1 MIYMDNAATSLQK
14 PLQVE
19 QAVLEALRTAGN
31 PGRGAHEATLHA
43 SRLVYGARAA
53 AAELFDAEDASRIA
67 FTANATE
74 ALNIAISGLI
84 RPGDHVIT
92 TVCEHNSVLR
102 PLYRLRDQGA
112 TLSFVGVDA
121 RGNLKYEELEAFLR
135 PETRAVV
142 ITGASNVTGNV
153 TDLSYISSFVK
164 RNGLLLIVDASQTAG
179 EELFSVQ
186 KLGIDVLCFTGHKAL
201 LGPQGTGGLYVK
213 PGLSVEPLLVGGSGI
228 HSYDE
233 HHPKEMPT
241 VLEAGTLNVHGL
253 AGLAAGIR
261 YRMDQGI
268 EKLQKRER
276 DLTRRFYE
284 QVKEIPGII
293 VYGDPATKCHAPIV
307 SLNLAGEDSARVAD
321 ALWESASARGH
332 TVRRSCTGRLERSVR
347 EWCGSVFRIL
357 IRKRRLRGQQKQ
369 FGRWQRK
376 RRGEIGSMREKN
388 PFIVLSF
395 QTTVAA
401 MEWEKR
407 CMEMGIPGRLIP
419 LPREIS
425 AGCGLAWRMRPE
437 EWEQWS
443 GRIDTSVYD
452 KVSCVWQ

>member
-135 PETRAVV
+135 PE
-142 ITGASNVTGNV
+142 
-153 TDLSYISSFVK
+153 ISSFVK
-164 RNGLLLIVDASQTAG
+164 QNGLLLIVDASQTAG

-241 VLEAGTLNVHGL
+241 ALEAGTLNVHGL

-276 DLTRRFYE
+276 DLTRHFYE

-293 VYGDPATKCHAPIV
+293 VYGAPAEKCHAPIV

-321 ALWESASARGH
+321 ALWEEYGICVRAGAHCAPLMHRAIG
-332 TVRRSCTGRLERSVR
+332 TVGQGVVRFSFSHFNTEEEIERAAEAVR
-347 EWCGSVFRIL
+347 
-357 IRKRRLRGQQKQ
+357 
-369 FGRWQRK
+369 
-376 RRGEIGSMREKN
+376 
-388 PFIVLSF
+388 
-395 QTTVAA
+395 A
-401 MEWEKR
+401 
-407 CMEMGIPGRLIP
+407 
-419 LPREIS
+419 
-425 AGCGLAWRMRPE
+425 LAE
-437 EWEQWS
+437 EA
-443 GRIDTSVYD
+443 
-452 KVSCVWQ
+452 

>member
-102 PLYRLRDQGA
+102 PLYRLRDQGSM
-112 TLSFVGVDA
+112 LSFVGVDA

-186 KLGIDVLCFTGHKAL
+186 KLGIDVLCFTGHKSL
-201 LGPQGTGGLYVK
+201 FGPQGTGGLYIGEGAEIK
-213 PGLSVEPLLVGGSGI
+213 PLKSGGTGV
-228 HSYDE
+228 HSFLKTQPEELPE
-233 HHPKEMPT
+233 H
-241 VLEAGTLNVHGL
+241 LEAGTLNGHGIAGLL
-253 AGLAAGIR
+253 AGVQEI
-261 YRMDQGI
+261 
-268 EKLQKRER
+268 QKITAEEIWKKER
-276 DLTRRFYE
+276 NLMECFVAKIK
-284 QVKEIPGII
+284 QIPNVKI
-293 VYGDPATKCHAPIV
+293 YGDFSDKNRCPIV
-307 SLNLAGEDSARVAD
+307 SLNIAGVDSSQVSEWLLEEYEIA
-321 ALWESASARGH
+321 
-332 TVRRSCTGRLERSVR
+332 VRPGAHCAPLMHQYFGT
-347 EWCGSVFRIL
+347 
-357 IRKRRLRGQQKQ
+357 QKQ
-369 FGRWQRK
+369 GMVRF
-376 RRGEIGSMREKN
+376 SFSYYNTEKEA
-388 PFIVLSF
+388 L
-395 QTTVAA
+395 AA
-401 MEWEKR
+401 AEA
-407 CMEMGIPGRLIP
+407 I
-419 LPREIS
+419 REI
-425 AGCGLAWRMRPE
+425 AE
-437 EWEQWS
+437 EVEA
-443 GRIDTSVYD
+443 
-452 KVSCVWQ
+452 

>member
-164 RNGLLLIVDASQTAG
+164 QNGLLLIVDASQTAG

-186 KLGIDVLCFTGHKAL
+186 KLGIDVLCFTGHKSL
-201 LGPQGTGGLYVK
+201 FGPQGTGGLYIGEGAEIK
-213 PGLSVEPLLVGGSGI
+213 PLKSGGTGV
-228 HSYDE
+228 HSFLKTQPEELPE
-233 HHPKEMPT
+233 H
-241 VLEAGTLNVHGL
+241 LEAGTLNGHGIAGLL
-253 AGLAAGIR
+253 AGVQEI
-261 YRMDQGI
+261 
-268 EKLQKRER
+268 QKITAEEIWKKER
-276 DLTRRFYE
+276 NLMECFVAKIK
-284 QVKEIPGII
+284 QIPNMKI
-293 VYGDPATKCHAPIV
+293 YGDFSDKNRCPIV
-307 SLNLAGEDSARVAD
+307 SLNIAGVDSSQVSEWLLEEYEIA
-321 ALWESASARGH
+321 
-332 TVRRSCTGRLERSVR
+332 VRPGAHCAPLMHQYFGT
-347 EWCGSVFRIL
+347 
-357 IRKRRLRGQQKQ
+357 QKQ
-369 FGRWQRK
+369 GMVRF
-376 RRGEIGSMREKN
+376 SFSYYNTEKEA
-388 PFIVLSF
+388 L
-395 QTTVAA
+395 TAA
-401 MEWEKR
+401 EA
-407 CMEMGIPGRLIP
+407 I
-419 LPREIS
+419 REI
-425 AGCGLAWRMRPE
+425 AE
-437 EWEQWS
+437 EVEA
-443 GRIDTSVYD
+443 
-452 KVSCVWQ
+452 